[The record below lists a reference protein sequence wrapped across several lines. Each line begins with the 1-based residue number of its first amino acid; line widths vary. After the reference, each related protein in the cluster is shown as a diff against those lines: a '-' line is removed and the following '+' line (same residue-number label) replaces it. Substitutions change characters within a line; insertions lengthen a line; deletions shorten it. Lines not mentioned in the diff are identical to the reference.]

1 MADRFDQ
8 SAKLAADP
16 KTLLDSLSCG
26 IVAVDAAGAVLYVNP
41 VAGGL
46 FHLSPRTAAG
56 QSVRLLLPALGE
68 KLLACVHCGTSV
80 HGIRIEE
87 KEIAVLGF
95 ISPIVEQD
103 QAVGAISFFRK
114 MSEVEQVVT
123 ELDIYR
129 KMHRQLDAIFES
141 SYDGLFVTDGNG
153 NIINLNKS
161 SARLNGYI
169 REQVI
174 GKNIK
179 DMVCQGFIDRSVT
192 LEVIEKKVSVSI
204 MQRLKNGKHI
214 IVTGTP
220 VFDDGGKIEF
230 VVTNERDIGML
241 NLIRTQLQEAQRRAK
256 IHVSDSMA
264 KTTDQTAVSAIV
276 AADVK
281 TRQVLESA
289 LAVAP
294 YDTTVLLSGESGVGK
309 GLIARLIHASS
320 PRRNGPLVRI
330 DCGTIP
336 DQLLESEL
344 FGYRRGAF
352 TGADTMGKP
361 GRTLMADKG
370 TLLLDEIGEVPLNMQ
385 VKLLRLLEEREI
397 VPVGDTES
405 RRIDTRVIAT
415 TNRDLREMV
424 ARGLFRE
431 DLYYRLSI
439 VPIHIPPLR
448 ERPEDIPQLISACL
462 ARLNDRLGCRKKVA
476 PEVVDIL
483 SSYAFPGNVRELE
496 NLMERLLILCPQEE
510 IQIHHLPEEMV
521 APTLRNDPLDVL
533 DQGLTL
539 REAVEMFEGQLLRR
553 ALTKYGSKTK
563 AAKALRVDPSTILR
577 KTRKYMVT
585 KGGAILH

>member
-1 MADRFDQ
+1 MADR
-8 SAKLAADP
+8 SKSGAEPATNP
-16 KTLLDSLSCG
+16 TRLLDSLSCG
-26 IVAVDAAGAVLYVNP
+26 IVAVDSTGAIVYMNS

-46 FHLSPRTAAG
+46 FHLSLQSAIGQPAA
-56 QSVRLLLPALGE
+56 LLLPALGE
-68 KLLACVHCGTSV
+68 KLLACVKDAMSV
-80 HGIRIEE
+80 LGVTIEE
-87 KEIAVLGF
+87 AGIAVLGF
-95 ISPIVEQD
+95 ISPIVENEKT
-103 QAVGAISFFRK
+103 VGAISLFRE
-114 MSEVEQVVT
+114 MSKVENVVT
-123 ELDIYR
+123 ELDIYK

-141 SYDGLFVTDGNG
+141 SYDGLFVTDGHG
-153 NIINLNKS
+153 NIVNLNKS

-169 REQVI
+169 RECVI

-179 DMVCQGFIDRSVT
+179 DMVCAGFIDRSVT
-192 LEVIEKKVSVSI
+192 VEVLAKRASVSL

-220 VFDDGGKIEF
+220 VFDDRGQIEF

-241 NLIRTQLQEAQRRAK
+241 NLIKTQLQEAHCPAK
-256 IHVSDSMA
+256 IHVSERVTA
-264 KTTDQTAVSAIV
+264 IDQTAVSDIV
-276 AADVK
+276 AIDAK
-281 TRQVLESA
+281 TKQVLQSA
-289 LAVAP
+289 LAVAH

-309 GLIARLIHASS
+309 GLIAKLIHASS
-320 PRRNGPLVRI
+320 PRRSGRLVRI

-361 GRTLMADKG
+361 GRILMADKG

-397 VPVGDTES
+397 VPVGDTEP

-415 TNRDLREMV
+415 TNRDLKEMV

-431 DLYYRLSI
+431 DLYYRLSV

-448 ERPEDIPQLISACL
+448 ERPDDIPPLISTLL
-462 ARLNDRLGCRKKVA
+462 ARLNQRLGCRKSMA

-483 SSYAFPGNVRELE
+483 SSYAFPGNVREIE

-510 IQIHHLPEEMV
+510 IQFHHLPEEMV
-521 APTLRNDPLDVL
+521 SCTPRSDPLDLL
-533 DQGLTL
+533 DQGVTL
-539 REAVEMFEGQLLRR
+539 REAVEMFESQLLRR

-563 AAKALRVDPSTILR
+563 AAKALRVDPSTIVR
-577 KTRKYMVT
+577 KIRKYMVIN
-585 KGGAILH
+585 GGAILH

>member
-1 MADRFDQ
+1 MADRFDLT
-8 SAKLAADP
+8 AELAANP

-26 IVAVDAAGAVLYVNP
+26 IVAVDAAGAVVYVNP
-41 VAGGL
+41 VAGAL
-46 FHLSPRTAAG
+46 FGLSPGTAAG
-56 QSVRLLLPALGE
+56 QPVRLLFPALGE
-68 KLLACVHCGTSV
+68 KLLGCVQSATCV

-95 ISPIVEQD
+95 ISPIIEHD
-103 QAVGAISFFRK
+103 KTVGAISFFRE

-123 ELDIYR
+123 ELDIYK

-141 SYDGLFVTDGNG
+141 SYDGLFVTDGKG
-153 NIINLNKS
+153 NIVNLNKS

-204 MQRLKNGKHI
+204 MQRLKNCKHI
-214 IVTGTP
+214 IVTGVP
-220 VFDDGGKIEF
+220 VFDDCGTIEF

-241 NLIRTQLQEAQRRAK
+241 NLIRTQLQEAQRPAK
-256 IHVSDSMA
+256 IHVSESIP
-264 KTTDQTAVSAIV
+264 KTTDQTSVPDIV
-276 AADVK
+276 AVDAK
-281 TRQVLESA
+281 TRQVLDSA

-294 YDTTVLLSGESGVGK
+294 YDTIVLLSGESGVGK

-320 PRRNGPLVRI
+320 PRRNGRLVKI

-352 TGADTMGKP
+352 TGADTLGKP
-361 GRTLMADKG
+361 GRILMADKG

-397 VPVGDTES
+397 VPVGDTEA

-415 TNRDLREMV
+415 TNRDLRDMV

-431 DLYYRLSI
+431 DLYYRLSV

-462 ARLNDRLGCRKKVA
+462 ARLSDRLGCRKTVA

-483 SSYAFPGNVRELE
+483 SSYTFPGNVRQLE
-496 NLMERLLILCPQEE
+496 NLMERLLILCPQDE
-510 IQIHHLPEEMV
+510 IQIHHLPEEVV
-521 APTLRNDPLDVL
+521 ASRRLIDPLDIL

>member
-1 MADRFDQ
+1 MADRLDR
-8 SAKLAADP
+8 STELAANP
-16 KTLLDSLSCG
+16 RTLLDSLSCG
-26 IVAVDAAGAVLYVNP
+26 IVAVDAAGAVSYVNP
-41 VAGGL
+41 VAGAL
-46 FHLSPRTAAG
+46 FRLSPQTATG
-56 QSVRLLLPALGE
+56 QPVRLLLPALGE
-68 KLLACVHCGTSV
+68 KLLACVRHGTSV

-95 ISPIVEQD
+95 ISPVIEHD
-103 QAVGAISFFRK
+103 ETVGAISFFRE

-141 SYDGLFVTDGNG
+141 SYDGLFVTDGEG

-169 REQVI
+169 RGQVI

-179 DMVCQGFIDRSVT
+179 DMVYQGFIDRSVT
-192 LEVIEKKVSVSI
+192 VEVIEKKVCVSI

-220 VFDDGGKIEF
+220 VFDDGGNIAF

-241 NLIRTQLQEAQRRAK
+241 NLIRTQLQEAQRPAK
-256 IHVSDSMA
+256 IHVSDSMG
-264 KTTDQTAVSAIV
+264 KTTDQTSVPDIV

-281 TRQVLESA
+281 TRRVLDSA
-289 LAVAP
+289 LTVAP
-294 YDTTVLLSGESGVGK
+294 YDATVLLSGESGVGK

-320 PRRNGPLVRI
+320 PRRNGPFVRI

-352 TGADTMGKP
+352 TGADTMGRP
-361 GRTLMADKG
+361 GRILMADKG

-397 VPVGDTES
+397 VPVGDTEP

-415 TNRDLREMV
+415 TNRALKDMV
-424 ARGLFRE
+424 AKGLFRE

-448 ERPEDIPQLISACL
+448 DRQEDIPQLVSACL
-462 ARLNDRLGCRKKVA
+462 ARLSDRLGCRKMVA

-521 APTLRNDPLDVL
+521 APTLRNDPLDIL

-539 REAVEMFEGQLLRR
+539 REAVEMFECQLLTR
-553 ALTKYGSKTK
+553 ALTRYGSKTK

>member
-1 MADRFDQ
+1 V
-8 SAKLAADP
+8 
-16 KTLLDSLSCG
+16 G
-26 IVAVDAAGAVLYVNP
+26 
-41 VAGGL
+41 
-46 FHLSPRTAAG
+46 
-56 QSVRLLLPALGE
+56 LLLPVLGE
-68 KLLACVHCGTSV
+68 KLLACVHHGTSV
-80 HGIRIEE
+80 QGITIEE

-95 ISPIVEQD
+95 ISPLVEGD
-103 QAVGAISFFRK
+103 KRVGAISLFRE
-114 MSEVEQVVT
+114 MSEVENVVT

-141 SYDGLFVTDGNG
+141 SYDGLFVTDGAG
-153 NIINLNKS
+153 NIVNLNKS
-161 SARLNGYI
+161 SAKLNGYV

-192 LEVIEKKVSVSI
+192 VEVIEKKVSVSI

-220 VFDDGGKIEF
+220 VFDDDGNIEL

-241 NLIRTQLQEAQRRAK
+241 NLIKSQLQEAQRPAK
-256 IHVSDSMA
+256 IHVSDSTA
-264 KTTDQTAVSAIV
+264 KTMGQTSVSDIV
-276 AADVK
+276 AVDAK
-281 TRQVLESA
+281 TRQVLDSA
-289 LAVAP
+289 LAVAR

-320 PRRNGPLVRI
+320 PRRNGRFVRI

-352 TGADTMGKP
+352 TGADTMGRP
-361 GRTLMADKG
+361 GRILMADKG

-385 VKLLRLLEEREI
+385 VKLLRLLEDREI
-397 VPVGDTES
+397 VAVGDTEP
-405 RRIDTRVIAT
+405 RRINTRVIAT
-415 TNRDLREMV
+415 TNRDLKEMV

-448 ERPEDIPQLISACL
+448 ERPDDIPQLISTCV
-462 ARLNDRLGCRKKVA
+462 ARLGDRLGCRKTVA

-483 SSYAFPGNVRELE
+483 SSCTFPGNARELE
-496 NLMERLLILCPQEE
+496 NLMERLLILCPEEE
-510 IQIHHLPEEMV
+510 IQIHHLPEGMV
-521 APTLRNDPLDVL
+521 APALRNDPLDIL

-563 AAKALRVDPSTILR
+563 AAKALQVDPSTIVR

-585 KGGAILH
+585 NGGAILH

>member
-1 MADRFDQ
+1 MADRFDRM
-8 SAKLAADP
+8 AKRAANP

-26 IVAVDAAGAVLYVNP
+26 IVAVDAAGAVMYVNP

-46 FHLSPRTAAG
+46 FHLSPQAAAG
-56 QSVRLLLPALGE
+56 QPVGLLLPALGE
-68 KLLACVHCGTSV
+68 KLLACVQYGTSV
-80 HGIRIEE
+80 HGMTIEE
-87 KEIAVLGF
+87 KEIAVLVF
-95 ISPIVEQD
+95 ISPIVED
-103 QAVGAISFFRK
+103 DKTVGAISLFRE
-114 MSEVEQVVT
+114 MSEVEHVVT

-129 KMHRQLDAIFES
+129 KMNRQLDAIFES
-141 SYDGLFVTDGNG
+141 SYDGLFVTDGKG
-153 NIINLNKS
+153 NIVNLNKS

-192 LEVIEKKVSVSI
+192 VEVIEKKVSVSI
-204 MQRLKNGKHI
+204 MQRLKNGKLI

-220 VFDDGGKIEF
+220 VFDDGGNIEF

-241 NLIRTQLQEAQRRAK
+241 NLIKTQLQEAQRPAK

-264 KTTDQTAVSAIV
+264 RTMEQTSVSDIV
-276 AADVK
+276 AVDIK
-281 TRQVLESA
+281 TRQVLQSA
-289 LAVAP
+289 LAVAH

-309 GLIARLIHASS
+309 GLIARVIHASS
-320 PRRNGPLVRI
+320 PRSNGRFVRI

-352 TGADTMGKP
+352 TGADTMGRP
-361 GRTLMADKG
+361 GRILMADKG

-397 VPVGDTES
+397 VPVGDTEP

-415 TNRDLREMV
+415 TNRDLRDMV

-448 ERPEDIPQLISACL
+448 ERAEDIPHLISTCL
-462 ARLNDRLGCRKKVA
+462 ARLSERLGCRKTVA

-496 NLMERLLILCPQEE
+496 NLMERLLILCPQGE

-521 APTLRNDPLDVL
+521 ASTRRNDPLDLL

-539 REAVEMFEGQLLRR
+539 REAVEVFESQLVRR

-563 AAKALRVDPSTILR
+563 AAKALRVDPSTIVR

-585 KGGAILH
+585 NEGAILH